1 MEIDL
6 HFMEKQSELFPGL
19 KERGLILSLAENAL
33 PDSCPAEI
41 KTTLLGS
48 SKTYP
53 KSGIVKSDGRTWTVN
68 TSPSVFH
75 RIEGAT
81 NEELGEQSLKGG
93 CECLYLGLSSILEQK
108 PLKKYSLSST
118 ACQGILRRAEK
129 RGKLDLLTT
138 DAKKGIGVICN
149 ESSKCLTDHLL

>member
-1 MEIDL
+1 
-6 HFMEKQSELFPGL
+6 MEKQSELFPTLKSVGL
-19 KERGLILSLAENAL
+19 SSRLPKAL
-33 PDSCPAEI
+33 QDSCPAEI
-41 KTTLLGS
+41 KKTLLGS

-81 NEELGEQSLKGG
+81 NEELGEPSLKGG

-118 ACQGILRRAEK
+118 ACQAF
-129 RGKLDLLTT
+129 
-138 DAKKGIGVICN
+138 
-149 ESSKCLTDHLL
+149 